1 MAMKYGES
9 LFDILYLAIAI
20 IVGILILIDLFSFLI
35 AHWEVVL
42 IVSLILALMLAL
54 FILVLPIIIIVKI
67 IGFIF

>member
-1 MAMKYGES
+1 MFEIIVEITK
-9 LFDILYLAIAI
+9 IYLG